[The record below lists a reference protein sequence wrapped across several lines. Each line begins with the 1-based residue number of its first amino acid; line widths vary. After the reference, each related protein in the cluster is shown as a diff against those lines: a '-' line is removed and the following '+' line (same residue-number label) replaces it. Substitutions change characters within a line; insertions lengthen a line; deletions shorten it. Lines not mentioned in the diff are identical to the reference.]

1 MGHKNPWAVE
11 TIEAFS
17 FYCCPECDFKSKKED
32 RFKRHAMESH
42 NKSKVFFIMT
52 KSENNTN
59 NDSTEVETEPES
71 QDENEDSMEDFIET
85 LVKEES
91 ISEFEG
97 EETVKSREHIAQ
109 NLIDRPDNITQEDL
123 ETSDESSD
131 LIEDNPKIFDD
142 KGLEDNV
149 KELEN
154 FENIT
159 DVETSEN
166 ETLDGIGEDLETFD
180 EHNVE
185 ETKTFNEEN
194 FDNIR
199 EVEMF
204 DKEDISE
211 SKQNIV
217 SKSYSVETPKCP
229 ICEEEFTGANLRWNM
244 KVHMKNIHKLK
255 GFIPVGKKE
264 LETLKQ
270 FDLNDEPINTES
282 KKAEFCLTKNGKQG
296 IKFGG
301 HIFVKD
307 KKTYSRASKYRKR
320 THSGFTYC
328 CSRLV

>member
-1 MGHKNPWAVE
+1 MSEQNPWVVDD
-11 TIEAFS
+11 IEEFS
-17 FYCCPECDFKSKKED
+17 FYCCPECDFKQKD
-32 RFKRHAMESH
+32 RDYFKRHAMDSH
-42 NKSKVFFIMT
+42 KKSKIFFLMS

-59 NDSTEVETEPES
+59 NDSMQVETEPES

-97 EETVKSREHIAQ
+97 EETVKLREHIAQ

-123 ETSDESSD
+123 EAFDKSSD
-131 LIEDNPKIFDD
+131 FVEDNLKIFDD
-142 KGLEDNV
+142 QGLEDNV

-166 ETLDGIGEDLETFD
+166 ETFDGIGEDLEAFD

-185 ETKTFNEEN
+185 ETKTLNEEN

-204 DKEDISE
+204 DKEGISE
-211 SKQNIV
+211 SKQDIV
-217 SKSYSVETPKCP
+217 SKSYLVDTPKCP
-229 ICEEEFTGANLRWNM
+229 ICQEEFTGANLRWNM
-244 KVHMKNIHKLK
+244 KVHMKNIHKLNV
-255 GFIPVGKKE
+255 FIPVGKKE

-270 FDLNDEPINTES
+270 FDFDDEPINTES

-301 HIFVKD
+301 HIFVKE

-320 THSGFTYC
+320 THSGFTYR